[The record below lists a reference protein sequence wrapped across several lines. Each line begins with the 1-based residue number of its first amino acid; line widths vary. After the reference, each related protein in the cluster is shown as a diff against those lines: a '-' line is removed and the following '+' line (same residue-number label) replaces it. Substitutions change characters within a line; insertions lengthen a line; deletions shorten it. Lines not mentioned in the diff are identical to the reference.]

1 MGTKPRRVQDKHLQ
15 PPGAIDSGVCS
26 GVLAAHPSPGTR
38 GAVMAV
44 LALPHHVLAEG
55 RVMLLDPEHF
65 FPSLQPTCPWLGTHF
80 PVRRGFLTAVN
91 QGLLSRRCPRL
102 GSHAKP
108 SSAPSLF
115 VYSQNGL
122 GSSLGARPALQGA
135 RLSPQPRI
143 PAPWPRRALLRQ
155 HAAPPSPAGSVCPA
169 LLTTLIRAINH
180 RPGRQQRLAPAA
192 AWC

>member
-1 MGTKPRRVQDKHLQ
+1 MGTKPPRVQDNHPQ

-26 GVLAAHPSPGTR
+26 ALLPAQPSPGTR
-38 GAVMAV
+38 GAVTAV

-55 RVMLLDPEHF
+55 RVMLLDPEHL
-65 FPSLQPTCPWLGTHF
+65 FPSLQPTRPWLGTHF
-80 PVRRGFLTAVN
+80 PLRRGFLTAGN

-102 GSHAKP
+102 GPRAKP

-115 VYSQNGL
+115 ICSQNGL
-122 GSSLGARPALQGA
+122 GSSLTARPDLQGA
-135 RLSPQPRI
+135 RRSPQPRA

-180 RPGRQQRLAPAA
+180 QPGRQQSLAPAA